1 MDTTHKPLLDQ
12 FTPSQLNRL
21 RLAPTLEEK
30 ETLILQF
37 KQQNQAQAAI
47 EIQQGLDEL
56 KQQIANIRR
65 PTSRFGLAAEN
76 GAIRLRPVELP
87 AQQPMDSAQRKR
99 FIAQLDGTEVS
110 NELDD

>member
-12 FTPSQLNRL
+12 FSPSQLNRL

-65 PTSRFGLAAEN
+65 PTSRFGSM
-76 GAIRLRPVELP
+76 
-87 AQQPMDSAQRKR
+87 PMDSAQRKR